1 MKGRWWICGLSL
13 ALVACGGGG
22 GGNSAEF
29 GGDPSSGEL
38 AQICSVDNHLSGDA
52 LRTTRVGKLSDER
65 QWIKAYL
72 NERYFW
78 YKDMPVVD
86 PQAVRYNLT
95 DQSPQLNFSGSVFN
109 YFQDLLNPSY
119 TDSGSKVDQ
128 FSFTTSTDS
137 WTRFAEGDEL
147 GYGWLLNQQGTGSS
161 RRIWV
166 TYVYPTTEQGLAA
179 QSGIRR
185 GDEIVRVD
193 GFDVSDVE
201 NKELV
206 DRVLAPFTS
215 TAYPFVI
222 QRNGELMPFTLTARD
237 VTLPEA
243 EHKLVT
249 DSQGVKWGYLLFN
262 SHVKSADGPLRAA
275 LNAFEMQQI
284 DQLVLDLRYNGGGY
298 LALASAVAYAVAGP
312 SRTQGKTFERVRY
325 NGKRSSDDE
334 SVPFYRLGLSGQAL
348 TPLNL
353 SKIYVLTSA
362 QTCSA
367 SESIINGLRGVDVQ
381 VVQIGGVTCGKPYGF
396 VPQDNC
402 GITYAAIE
410 FEGFNHKGEGGF
422 ADGLPPR
429 CEVTEDLSQTL
440 GDPGEA
446 LFATA
451 IAQHRGQACAS
462 TMASRALAS
471 SAIRGMGVS
480 PMKLIQPDWM
490 QTKILR

>member
-1 MKGRWWICGLSL
+1 MNARWWICGLSL
-13 ALVACGGGG
+13 ALAACGG
-22 GGNSAEF
+22 GGNSAESVV
-29 GGDPSSGEL
+29 DPTSGEW
-38 AQICSVDNHLSGDA
+38 AQICSVDNALAGDA
-52 LRTTRVGKLSDER
+52 LRPTRVGTLSDER

-72 NERYFW
+72 HERYLW

-86 PQAVRYNLT
+86 AQAARYNLT
-95 DQSPQLNFSGSVFN
+95 DQNPQLNFSGSVLN
-109 YFQDLLNPSY
+109 YFKDLLNPRY
-119 TDSGSKVDQ
+119 TESGKKVDQ
-128 FSFTTSTDS
+128 FSFMTSTDS

-147 GYGWLLNQQGTGSS
+147 GYGWLLNEQGTGSS

-179 QSGIRR
+179 QAGLRR

-193 GFDVSDVE
+193 GFDVSDAG
-201 NKELV
+201 NKARV
-206 DRVLAPFTS
+206 DRVLAPYTS

-222 QRNGELMPFTLTARD
+222 RRNGELMPFTLTARD

-262 SHVKSADGPLRAA
+262 SHVRSADGPLRAA
-275 LNAFEMQQI
+275 LSAFKTQPI

-298 LALASAVAYAVAGP
+298 LALASALAQAVAGA

-325 NGKRSSDDE
+325 NDKRSSEDE
-334 SVPFYRLGLSGQAL
+334 SMPFYRLGLSGQAF
-348 TPLNL
+348 TTLNL
-353 SKIYVLTSA
+353 SKIYVLTSD

-381 VVQIGGVTCGKPYGF
+381 VVQIGGPTCGKPYGF

-402 GITYAAIE
+402 GMTYAAME
-410 FEGFNHKGEGGF
+410 FEGVNHKGEGGF
-422 ADGLPPR
+422 ADGLQPQ
-429 CEVTEDLSQTL
+429 CAVTEDLSQTL

-446 LFATA
+446 LFAAA
-451 IAQHRGQACAS
+451 IAQHHGEACAS

-471 SAIRGMGVS
+471 SAIRGMGVG
-480 PMKLIQPDWM
+480 PMKHIRPDWT